1 MQNTDGLAIA
11 RSDEL
16 IELVT
21 EIFGPWMN
29 FAEAPAPS
37 SQSMYVCMYMYMLHY
52 SVVPISLKCMYVCI
66 FVLISMN
73 SVVSAATIVL

>member
-1 MQNTDGLAIA
+1 MCFSFLQSNNKIYLCNAARDIMQNTDGLAIA

-37 SQSMYVCMYMYMLHY
+37 SQSMYVCMA
-52 SVVPISLKCMYVCI
+52 ISLCMYTLYTV
-66 FVLISMN
+66 
-73 SVVSAATIVL
+73 